1 MWNGGCL
8 NLNSYL
14 EKLLEGI
21 FLSKFLFITMK
32 KHIEGLLEM
41 LLCLELHM
49 SEFLKFPS
57 VKNLGSWN
65 IRFYFTFEQN
75 IIDL

>member
-1 MWNGGCL
+1 
-8 NLNSYL
+8 
-14 EKLLEGI
+14 
-21 FLSKFLFITMK
+21 MK

-57 VKNLGSWN
+57 VKNFGSWN